1 MPGQRYRLTRPPTL
15 FSPPAFG
22 PRILR
27 ADAARALAPHW
38 PALLALALFL
48 IAGLAA
54 LDDYGVTGDETSQQR
69 NVRANVRFVAGDEDA
84 LPTRIDQFFGMG
96 FEAGLLLAEQSPG
109 LDHFRGVFLVRH
121 LLTHLSFLT
130 GGLFAYLLARRL
142 FASRLL
148 PPLAMALFLLHPR
161 LYAHAFFNSK
171 DIPFLALF
179 MVALFLA
186 HRAFRRDTVIA
197 FLLLGVAVGAL
208 VHLRIMGVVLLA
220 AVPAMRAL
228 DFALARDWAERK
240 RILIT
245 TCAFALSGALAIY
258 ALLPHLWADPVGRSI
273 EWWATLAN
281 HPDVH
286 YELFRGAIRVS
297 SDLPADYLPVWFS
310 ITTPP
315 FALLLGLTGAASILV
330 GAAAAAG
337 EGLRNKRLRFGL
349 LLVGCFALPV
359 FAVAFLG
366 SNAFNGW
373 RHLYFLWA
381 PFSLLAVFGLRWLA
395 SALRL
400 PRLRTAAYGAAGAGL
415 AATLASMALLHPNEQ
430 VYFNALVDRVQPER
444 LRMQYPIDYWSHP
457 VRQAW
462 ELLLAERPFSVAE
475 ANTAGY
481 HSRHTLEENA
491 LILPRASRERTSL
504 RPTSDALVMRDG
516 SEADLDRAVHSIKVY
531 GSTMLTI
538 ERKDD
543 LRATYAEAADGD
555 LILDS
560 VFDFRRIDG
569 ALAVVKE
576 PCAPSFITDTVFR
589 LRIYPA
595 DADDLPYWR
604 AGEDF
609 EVVQFQFAGHGALFD
624 GKCVARLALP
634 DYPIADF
641 GVRWDRQFLDEDAAR
656 DAAAQAVE
664 SGRLLARSLYDVY
677 LASGD
682 ADELVYIQ
690 EPCDPAG
697 TESRFF
703 LHIVPERESDLPR
716 ERRSSG
722 FDNFGFDFHA
732 NGALL
737 EDKCVAVAALPPY
750 PIARVRT
757 GQFVSGAGDIWRTEF
772 ALGR

>member
-1 MPGQRYRLTRPPTL
+1 MEDSGAAVRRLPPTL
-15 FSPPAFG
+15 SSSSAFRPG
-22 PRILR
+22 VLR

-38 PALLALALFL
+38 GALLALALFL
-48 IAGLAA
+48 IAGLAV

-96 FEAGLLLAEQSPG
+96 FEAGLLLAEQALG

-121 LLTHLSFLT
+121 LLIHLFFLT

-142 FASRLL
+142 VDARLL
-148 PPLAMALFLLHPR
+148 ALSALALFLLHPR
-161 LYAHAFFNSK
+161 LYAHSFFNSK

-179 MVALFLA
+179 MIALFLA
-186 HRAFRRDTVIA
+186 HRAFRRETVAA

-208 VHLRIMGVVLLA
+208 VHLRIMGVTLLV

-228 DFALARDWAERK
+228 DFAFARDWGEHK

-245 TCAFALSGALAIY
+245 TCAFALSGALAVY
-258 ALLPHLWADPVGRSI
+258 TLLPHLWADPVGRSV

-315 FALLLGLTGAASILV
+315 FALLLGLMGAASLLV
-330 GAAAAAG
+330 MAAAG
-337 EGLRNKRLRFGL
+337 KSLRSARLRFGL
-349 LLVGCFALPV
+349 LLVGCFALPAL
-359 FAVAFLG
+359 AVAFLG
-366 SNAFNGW
+366 STIFNGW

-381 PFSLLAVFGLRWLA
+381 PFSLLAVWGLRGLA
-395 SALRL
+395 ATLSAQ
-400 PRLRTAAYGAAGAGL
+400 RLRAAAYGATGAGL
-415 AATLASMALLHPNEQ
+415 AATLVSMALIHPNEQ
-430 VYFNALVDRVQPER
+430 VYFNALVDRVAPER
-444 LRMQYPIDYWSHP
+444 LRSQYTIDYWSHP
-457 VRQAW
+457 ARQAW
-462 ELLLAERPFSVAE
+462 ELLLAERPFSIAE

-516 SEADLDRAVHSIKVY
+516 SEANLDRAAHSLKVY
-531 GSTMLTI
+531 GNTMLTL

-543 LRATYAEAADGD
+543 LRATYAEATDGD

-560 VFDFRRIDG
+560 VFDFHRIDG
-569 ALAVVKE
+569 ALAIVKE

-589 LRIYPA
+589 LRIYPV
-595 DADDLPYWR
+595 DKDDLPYWR
-604 AGEDF
+604 AGRDF
-609 EVVQFQFAGHGALFD
+609 EVIRFQFAGRGALFD
-624 GKCVARLALP
+624 GKCVARVALP
-634 DYPIADF
+634 DYRIADIDI
-641 GVRWDRQFLDEDAAR
+641 RRDQEFLDEDAAR

-664 SGRLLARSLYDVY
+664 SGRLLARSLYDVH
-677 LASGD
+677 LAGGD
-682 ADELVYIQ
+682 EPGLVYIQ

-697 TESRFF
+697 TEDRFF
-703 LHIVPERESDLPR
+703 LHIVPERLDDLPE
-716 ERRSSG
+716 ERRMSG
-722 FDNFGFDFHA
+722 FDNFGFDFHV

-737 EDKCVAVAALPPY
+737 EDKCAAVVALPPY

-772 ALGR
+772 AIGR

>member
-1 MPGQRYRLTRPPTL
+1 MEDSGAAVRRLPPTL
-15 FSPPAFG
+15 SSPLFG
-22 PRILR
+22 PGVLR
-27 ADAARALAPHW
+27 TDAARALAPHW
-38 PALLALALFL
+38 GALLALALFL
-48 IAGLAA
+48 IAGLAV

-69 NVRANVRFVAGDEDA
+69 NLSANVRFIAGDEDA

-96 FEAGLLLAEQSPG
+96 FEAGLLLAEQALG
-109 LDHFRGVFLVRH
+109 LDHFRGIFLVRH
-121 LLTHLSFLT
+121 LLIHLFFLT

-142 FASRLL
+142 FDARLL
-148 PPLAMALFLLHPR
+148 ALSALALFLLHPR
-161 LYAHAFFNSK
+161 LYAHSFFNSK
-171 DIPFLALF
+171 DLPFLALF
-179 MVALFLA
+179 MIALFLA
-186 HRAFRRDTVIA
+186 HRAFRRETVAA

-208 VHLRIMGVVLLA
+208 VQLRIMGVTLLA

-228 DFALARDWAERK
+228 DFAFARDWAERK

-245 TCAFALSGALAIY
+245 TCAFALSGALAVY
-258 ALLPHLWADPVGRSI
+258 ALLPHLWADPVGRSV
-273 EWWATLAN
+273 EWWTTLAN

-297 SDLPADYLPVWFS
+297 SDLPADYLPLWFS

-315 FALLLGLTGAASILV
+315 FALLLGLMGAASILV
-330 GAAAAAG
+330 MAVAAAG
-337 EGLRNKRLRFGL
+337 KSLRNARLRFGL
-349 LLVGCFALPV
+349 LLVGCFALPA

-366 SNAFNGW
+366 SNVFNGW

-381 PFSLLAVFGLRWLA
+381 PFSLLAVWGLLGLA
-395 SALRL
+395 ATLSAR
-400 PRLRTAAYGAAGAGL
+400 RLRAAAYGATGAGL
-415 AATLASMALLHPNEQ
+415 AATLVSMALLHPNEQ
-430 VYFNALVDRVQPER
+430 VYFNALVDRVAPER
-444 LRMQYPIDYWSHP
+444 LRSQYTIDYWSHP

-462 ELLLAERPFSVAE
+462 ELLLAERPFSIAE

-481 HSRHTLEENA
+481 YSRHTLEENA

-516 SEADLDRAVHSIKVY
+516 SEASLDRAVHSLKVY
-531 GSTMLTI
+531 GSTMLTL

-569 ALAVVKE
+569 ALAIVKE

-589 LRIYPA
+589 LRIYPV
-595 DADDLPYWR
+595 DKNDLPYWR
-604 AGEDF
+604 AGLDF
-609 EVVQFQFAGHGALFD
+609 EVIRFQFAGRGALFD
-624 GKCVARLALP
+624 GKCVARVELP
-634 DYPIADF
+634 DYPIADL
-641 GVRWDRQFLDEDAAR
+641 GVRWDQEFLDEDAAR

-677 LASGD
+677 LAGGG
-682 ADELVYIQ
+682 EPGLVYIQ
-690 EPCDPAG
+690 EPCDPVG
-697 TESRFF
+697 TEDRFF
-703 LHIVPERESDLPR
+703 LHIVPERLDDLPK
-716 ERRSSG
+716 ERRVSG
-722 FDNFGFDFHA
+722 FDNFGFDFHV

-737 EDKCVAVAALPPY
+737 EDKCAAVVALPPY
-750 PIARVRT
+750 PVARIRT

-772 ALGR
+772 AIGG